1 MSSFTTRLEVT
12 PLDDGRRWRLIRTF
26 KYYEGSDCYGLRISV
41 PSGFVTDFASS
52 PRLLWPIVS
61 PWGKWGKAAVL
72 HDYLYQNKGHWDWRP
87 WGEPN
92 HESFIPCCREYA
104 DYIFLEAME
113 VLGVAPWRRKL
124 MYWGVRLFGWLAW
137 K

>member
-1 MSSFTTRLEVT
+1 MSSFTSRLEVT

-26 KYYEGSDCYGLRISV
+26 EYYTDLIAPVKVFRI
-41 PSGFVTDFASS
+41 PAGFVTDFASS
-52 PRLLWPIVS
+52 PRLFWPIVS
-61 PWGKWGKAAVL
+61 PWGRWGKAAII
-72 HDYLYQNKGHWDWRP
+72 HDFLYQR
-87 WGEPN
+87 WGGKPR
-92 HESFIPCCREYA
+92 ILDMRKVA
-104 DYIFLEAME
+104 DEIFLEAME